1 MRNMPLQSVKEA
13 ILKHLDNLSA
23 EEWALFRSST
33 SESELSK
40 AAVVEKYTEQACLPA
55 MAVLRLYSDYEQVA
69 TIENSPLYYFPVPG
83 VYLWSYTPEQ
93 SIMLW
98 LTWPNYPVKW

>member
-23 EEWALFRSST
+23 EEWTLFRSST